1 MERKMSDGQKS
12 LIDSTRKDQKDFEGN
27 RVLRQIFQEL
37 ERDEAKFEF
46 LAYMQHHY
54 SLPGEYI
61 ERTIAYYKKQ
71 KPSTAAYYSYL
82 DNQDENVYIDLF
94 DMRSEQQIKKDA
106 VQERRIEEK
115 LKEVG
120 RTFKPLTE
128 EEKARSGHNYT
139 IDELSIDEAIEM
151 IDIYERR
158 ESGWGSKKAA
168 ELALDAGLI
177 EEAIRIN
184 ERREW
189 FKEAGEI
196 AESEGMLERALE
208 EYELAKEYDFNIH
221 VMAGQVAVKI
231 ANKKRDARKGFF
243 SIGSRKYNAE
253 EKKYL
258 EKAVNHF
265 VQDSNWND
273 TAVELAEQILSVEQ
287 QVKVYLECHGPYEAI
302 TYAAEKK
309 AYTAALEICEDHGFY
324 DVGLGIATKVG
335 NKKKAVL
342 YGKILALREH
352 GDDVDDLERAIEK
365 VKNRSEKETMNYVQ
379 SRLSIDSSEET
390 QDPRTEQAYRENERV
405 RSGISNGLA
414 YAKRVTY
421 EIRDAFLAE
430 GAFEA
435 IKTLCGVDTTSQ
447 LVKKAAAVV
456 LTATGLSSPYA
467 AYHMYSTLQQPE
479 TSQVVA
485 EAPKLEYAQIQEV
498 NPTTQTMQYTIKEV
512 KTMRRGCSH

>member
-12 LIDSTRKDQKDFEGN
+12 LIDSTQKDQKDFEGN

-128 EEKARSGHNYT
+128 EEKARSCHNYT

-158 ESGWGSKKAA
+158 ESGCGSKKAA

-243 SIGSRKYNAE
+243 SIGSRQYNAE

-265 VQDSNWND
+265 IQDRNWKD
-273 TAVELAEQILSVEQ
+273 TAV
-287 QVKVYLECHGPYEAI
+287 
-302 TYAAEKK
+302 
-309 AYTAALEICEDHGFY
+309 
-324 DVGLGIATKVG
+324 
-335 NKKKAVL
+335 
-342 YGKILALREH
+342 
-352 GDDVDDLERAIEK
+352 
-365 VKNRSEKETMNYVQ
+365 
-379 SRLSIDSSEET
+379 
-390 QDPRTEQAYRENERV
+390 
-405 RSGISNGLA
+405 
-414 YAKRVTY
+414 
-421 EIRDAFLAE
+421 
-430 GAFEA
+430 
-435 IKTLCGVDTTSQ
+435 
-447 LVKKAAAVV
+447 
-456 LTATGLSSPYA
+456 
-467 AYHMYSTLQQPE
+467 
-479 TSQVVA
+479 
-485 EAPKLEYAQIQEV
+485 
-498 NPTTQTMQYTIKEV
+498 
-512 KTMRRGCSH
+512 